1 MVSVCFAQGGRPLW
15 ARQGCLATI
24 WVEGAGGGRP
34 PPSPP
39 PLPVFPQP
47 PIFRSKSPLLA
58 PKEFAVG
65 GGRPTPPRTPL
76 GLGVGDPP
84 EPKDFFPDVS
94 FGEVYAYFF
103 CDFLGEKCVKM
114 RFLCFCFSAK
124 KNYLR
129 FAPGEL
135 DRGGWPAYNW
145 AQSLTTTGADQHQ
158 HRCAL
163 KPSHPL
169 RQGSGQWGPAGS
181 ASISQVGSTAGS
193 ASISQGI
200 TAQGWAR
207 PTRPPRR
214 RHG

>member
-65 GGRPTPPRTPL
+65 GGSTHPTPYTPGAGGRGPPGAQELLPRRL
-76 GLGVGDPP
+76 IWGSLCI
-84 EPKDFFPDVS
+84 
-94 FGEVYAYFF
+94 FF